1 MTKAPEPGEELS
13 PLLQGIQQLKYDE
26 TENTPEGRRKSATS
40 FICSHWCNAESQH
53 HFFFLELANNYKEDG
68 NFNFKCRKYRFAIL
82 AYTEGLK
89 QKCKDNE
96 LNAQLYN
103 NRSACNFFLKNYR

>member
-1 MTKAPEPGEELS
+1 MRLKIPQKVGENLPHLS
-13 PLLQGIQQLKYDE
+13 FVHIGAMLSLNI
-26 TENTPEGRRKSATS
+26 
-40 FICSHWCNAESQH
+40 I
-53 HFFFLELANNYKEDG
+53 FFFLELANNYKEDG